1 MKGKDKKLR
10 NLSFKSKGTIN
21 GIIRFLSKEETIS
34 KTKKIKRKLMQQK
47 SNGSKKSWK
56 SNSLKKSDML
66 RIPTIGTEPRMR
78 S

>member
-66 RIPTIGTEPRMR
+66 RIPTIGTEPRMK